1 VSSTPIVISL
11 FVCAFVLSSLIKKK
25 KIFFREDSPE
35 PLSLFVSLSLST
47 RARVY
52 ELAMDS
58 ISAAK
63 IREEV

>member
-1 VSSTPIVISL
+1 MVGAS
-11 FVCAFVLSSLIKKK
+11 
-25 KIFFREDSPE
+25 
-35 PLSLFVSLSLST
+35 LSLCLSLSLST